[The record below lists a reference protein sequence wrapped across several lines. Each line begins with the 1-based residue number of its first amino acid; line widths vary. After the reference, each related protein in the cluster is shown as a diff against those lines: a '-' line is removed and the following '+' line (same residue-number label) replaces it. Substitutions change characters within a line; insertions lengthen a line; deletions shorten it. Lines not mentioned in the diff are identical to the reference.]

1 MEQFRFGPW
10 RRPNADDRQP
20 RRRSWGKVL
29 AVLAV
34 LAVIL
39 MIAPLVGFR
48 VAAAL
53 RETNSASELAPAG
66 GRFVQGKGGRLF
78 VQEKGPAEGP
88 PVVLIHGTGAWSE
101 LWRDTIDHLAG
112 NGFRVVAIDM
122 PPFGFS
128 DRPRAPSY
136 GRGDQ
141 AQRIADVLDALRID
155 GAYLVGHSFGAGPTV
170 EAVLRFPQKV
180 RGLVL
185 VAGALGLSQS
195 TGPSD
200 RPAPVRWILDR
211 AWLRDALV
219 AATGTNPLATQYL
232 LSGMLYRKDRADRRA
247 VDILQKPMTLT
258 SSTRD
263 LGVWLR
269 HFLIAQPDGTALSA
283 DRKRYG
289 DIVVPTALIWGDKDS
304 LTPLDQGRDLHGLLN
319 GSTLQVMPEV
329 GHIPQLEDPGA
340 FNRLLTAALRNM
352 VR

>member
-1 MEQFRFGPW
+1 MAQGR
-10 RRPNADDRQP
+10 P
-20 RRRSWGKVL
+20 RRSAAESPLLGKIL
-29 AVLAV
+29 AILAAV
-34 LAVIL
+34 AVIL
-39 MIAPLVGFR
+39 VTAPLAGFR

-53 RETNSASELAPAG
+53 RETNSASDLAPAS

-78 VQEKGPAEGP
+78 VQEKGPGEGP

-101 LWRDTIDHLAG
+101 LWRGTIDHLAG
-112 NGFRVVAIDM
+112 EGFRVVAVDL

-128 DRPRAPSY
+128 DRPSAPSY

-141 AQRIADVLDALRID
+141 AERIADVLDALRIG

-170 EAVLRFPQKV
+170 ETVLRFPHKV

-195 TGPSD
+195 SGQNDGS
-200 RPAPVRWILDR
+200 ALKWLLDR
-211 AWLRDALV
+211 AWLRDTLV

-247 VDILQKPMTLT
+247 VEILRRPMTLAY
-258 SSTRD
+258 STRD
-263 LGVWLR
+263 LGVWLQ
-269 HFLIAQPDGTALSA
+269 HFLTAPPESDALSA

-289 DIVVPTALIWGDKDS
+289 DVAVPTALIWGDKDS
-304 LTPLDQGRDLHGLLN
+304 LTPLDQGRDLHGLLK
-319 GSTLQVMPEV
+319 GSTLLVMPEV

-352 VR
+352 GAEHRR